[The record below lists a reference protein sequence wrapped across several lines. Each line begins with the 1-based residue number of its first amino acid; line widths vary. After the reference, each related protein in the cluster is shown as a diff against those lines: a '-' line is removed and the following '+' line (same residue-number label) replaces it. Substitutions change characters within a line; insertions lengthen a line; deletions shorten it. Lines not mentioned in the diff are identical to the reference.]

1 MNKRSR
7 QSGAL
12 ATEADAREALPY
24 VASARF
30 TSGDFDKM
38 RGGYYTP
45 IALARWLSTW
55 AVRSRDDRVL
65 EPSCGDGAFI
75 DAATTR
81 LMELGATRAEAIAQ
95 ARGVELAPT
104 EAERARTRLRANLG
118 MAGNDVVVTSDF
130 FAWNTGDGADERFDV
145 ILGNPPFIR
154 YQAFPEPSRTLA
166 MELLLAEGL
175 KANKLTNIWVPFV
188 VAAASRL
195 TPGGRMALVLPAELL
210 QVSYAAQLR
219 AFLIDRFERLDLIA
233 CNELFFEK
241 AEQEVVLLLAEG
253 RRPAGSSTPAAIA
266 LVETEAV
273 LDVTAHAPSHVLRNA
288 ETKAVANTSEKWLKY
303 FLSAAE
309 IEFMRDLRESEAVT
323 TLKSHGSIDVGV
335 VTGKNEFFVLTAEQ
349 VETWGLQRH
358 VVPLASRTAHLK
370 GAILEEDEWSRL
382 SAAGDRVHLLV
393 LTAADA
399 PHLSPRSL
407 RYIATGETHGFD
419 QGYKCSIRKPW
430 YGVPSVW
437 KPDGFFFRQI
447 YDFPRVVANRAGATA
462 TDTIHRLKAEKPD
475 ALIGN
480 LYTHLAGASA
490 EIEGRSY
497 GGGVL
502 ELEPTEA
509 ERLLVPRKLGDG
521 LPLGEAD
528 RMVRA
533 GRLAEVLTE
542 NDRLL
547 LRPLGLSTADCV
559 MLRNIWVK
567 MRDRRLGRRKRG
579 RQA

>member
-1 MNKRSR
+1 
-7 QSGAL
+7 
-12 ATEADAREALPY
+12 
-24 VASARF
+24 
-30 TSGDFDKM
+30 
-38 RGGYYTP
+38 
-45 IALARWLSTW
+45 
-55 AVRSRDDRVL
+55 
-65 EPSCGDGAFI
+65 
-75 DAATTR
+75 
-81 LMELGATRAEAIAQ
+81 
-95 ARGVELAPT
+95 
-104 EAERARTRLRANLG
+104 
-118 MAGNDVVVTSDF
+118 
-130 FAWNTGDGADERFDV
+130 
-145 ILGNPPFIR
+145 
-154 YQAFPEPSRTLA
+154 
-166 MELLLAEGL
+166 
-175 KANKLTNIWVPFV
+175 
-188 VAAASRL
+188 
-195 TPGGRMALVLPAELL
+195 MALVLPAELL

-219 AFLIDRFERLDLIA
+219 AFLIDRFERIDVVA

-253 RRPAGSSTPAAIA
+253 CRPTGSSTPAAIA

-273 LDVTAHAPSHVLRNA
+273 LDVTAHTPSHVLRNA
-288 ETKAVANTSEKWLKY
+288 EAKAVANTSEKWLKY

-309 IEFMRDLRESEAVT
+309 IEFMRELRESEAVT

-335 VTGKNEFFVLTAEQ
+335 VTGKNEFFVLTAQQ
-349 VETWGLQRH
+349 VETWGLQKH

-370 GAILEEDEWSRL
+370 GAVLDEDEWSRL

-393 LTAADA
+393 LTAADE
-399 PHLSPRSL
+399 PHLSARVR

-437 KPDGFFFRQI
+437 RPDGFFFRQI

-509 ERLLVPRKLGDG
+509 ERLLVPQTLGES
-521 LPLGEAD
+521 LPLGEVD
-528 RMVRA
+528 RLVRA

-547 LRPLGLSTADCV
+547 LRSLGLSNADCE
-559 MLRNIWVK
+559 MLRNI
-567 MRDRRLGRRKRG
+567 
-579 RQA
+579 